1 MLGGQLTMPTPGT
14 YCARLIACLYQMFE
28 IVAAGYTALIH
39 TDLSASQTNRSW
51 ALPVTGP
58 IVLVALK

>member
-1 MLGGQLTMPTPGT
+1 MPTPGT

-58 IVLVALK
+58 IVLVALE